1 MPKIIGIDLGTTN
14 SAMAVMEGSEPEI
27 LVNAEGDRT
36 TPSVVGFGK
45 DGERTVGKAAKNK
58 AVTNPENTVASVK
71 RFIGRSYGETGEEQ
85 KTVAYNV
92 KNGNGGRAVVAIDE
106 RDYMPEEISAMVL
119 QKIKS
124 DAEKRVGEPITQA
137 VITVPAYF
145 NDAQRQAT
153 KDAGKIAGLE
163 VLRIINEPTA
173 AALAYGLDKTNKD
186 EKVLVFDLGGGTFD
200 VSVLELGDGVFE
212 VCSTAGDNHLGGDD
226 WDQRIIDWLADK
238 FQADNGID
246 LRKDKMAMQRLKEA
260 AEKAKM
266 ELSSTTQTTI
276 NLPFISA
283 GEAGPLHLDYTLT
296 RAEFERITKDLLDR
310 CKLPVEQALKDADLK
325 TGDVDEVILVGG
337 STRMPAVQELVEK
350 ITGKKPNM
358 SVNPDEVVAMGAAVQ
373 GGVLAGDVEGILLLD
388 VTPLSLGV
396 ETMGGV
402 MTKMIERNTTIP
414 TRKTEIY
421 STAADNQ
428 TSVEVHVLQGEREMA
443 AGNKTLGR
451 FQLTGIPAARRG
463 VPQIEVTF
471 DIDANGI
478 VNVSAKD
485 LGTGKQQQITI
496 SGSTALSDDEVDRM
510 VKDAEQHAEEDAA
523 RKEEAEVRNNA
534 DALVN
539 ATQQTLDELGDK
551 VPADAKTQ
559 AEEAIAETKSA
570 LEGTDIDAIK
580 AATEKIQQAGYKPQ
594 ILIETAMNH
603 ALIQLV
609 SKGFCC
615 TILPYSR
622 MLNSPYSADCA
633 WFKLQGRPRWQ
644 VCFARRKDTSLSE
657 AHRYLIRLAK
667 RYGQNLQDRFI

>member
-1 MPKIIGIDLGTTN
+1 MAKILGIDLGTTN

-36 TPSVVGFGK
+36 TPSVEGFRK
-45 DGERTVGKAAKNK
+45 DGERVVGKAAKNQ
-58 AVTNPENTVASVK
+58 AVTNPENTVSSVK
-71 RFIGRSYGETGEEQ
+71 RFIGRSYDETPEEQ
-85 KTVAYNV
+85 KTVSYKV
-92 KNGNGGRAVVAIDE
+92 QKGKDGRAVIDIDGK
-106 RDYMPEEISAMVL
+106 DYTPEEISAMVL
-119 QKIKS
+119 QKLKT
-124 DAEKRVGEPITQA
+124 DAEKQVGQPITQA

-173 AALAYGLDKTNKD
+173 AALAYGLDKVDHD
-186 EKVLVFDLGGGTFD
+186 EKILVFDLGGGTFD

-212 VCSTAGDNHLGGDD
+212 VASTAGDNHLGGDD
-226 WDQRIIDWLADK
+226 WDQRIIDWMADK
-238 FQADNGID
+238 FQAENGID
-246 LRKDKMAMQRLKEA
+246 LRKDPMALQRLKEA

-266 ELSSTTQTTI
+266 ELSSTTQTNI
-276 NLPFISA
+276 NLPFIIADAS
-283 GEAGPLHLDYTLT
+283 GPKHLDYTLT

-310 CKLPVEQALKDADLK
+310 CKKPVEQALKDAGLK
-325 TGDVDEVILVGG
+325 MGEVDEVILVGG
-337 STRMPAVQELVEK
+337 STRMPAVQELVK
-350 ITGKKPNM
+350 QLTGKAPNM

-373 GGVLAGDVEGILLLD
+373 GGVLAGDVQGILLLD

-551 VPADAKTQ
+551 VPADAKAQ

-570 LEGTDIDAIK
+570 LEGTDVDAIK
-580 AATEKIQQAGYKPQ
+580 AATEKIQQAGYKLAEVVYSTEGAAAGAQ
-594 ILIETAMNH
+594 AAAAETAP
-603 ALIQLV
+603 ADD
-609 SKGFCC
+609 
-615 TILPYSR
+615 TIE
-622 MLNSPYSADCA
+622 ADYEVVDDENEG
-633 WFKLQGRPRWQ
+633 K
-644 VCFARRKDTSLSE
+644 
-657 AHRYLIRLAK
+657 
-667 RYGQNLQDRFI
+667 

>member
-1 MPKIIGIDLGTTN
+1 MAKILGIDLGTTN
-14 SAMAVMEGSEPEI
+14 SAMAVMEGTEPEI

-36 TPSVVGFGK
+36 TPSVEGFRK
-45 DGERTVGKAAKNK
+45 DGERVVGKAAKNQ

-71 RFIGRSYGETGEEQ
+71 RFIGRSYDETPEER
-85 KTVAYNV
+85 KTVSYKV
-92 KNGNGGRAVVAIDE
+92 EKGKDGRAVIDI
-106 RDYMPEEISAMVL
+106 DGKAYTPEEISAMVL
-119 QKIKS
+119 QKLKT
-124 DAEKRVGEPITQA
+124 DAEKQVGQPITQA

-173 AALAYGLDKTNKD
+173 AALAYGLDKVDHD
-186 EKVLVFDLGGGTFD
+186 EKILVFDLGGGTFD

-212 VCSTAGDNHLGGDD
+212 VASTAGDNHLGGDD

-238 FQADNGID
+238 FQNDNGID
-246 LRKDKMAMQRLKEA
+246 LRKDKMALQRLKEA

-266 ELSSTTQTTI
+266 ELSATSQTNI
-276 NLPFISA
+276 NLPFITADAS
-283 GEAGPLHLDYTLT
+283 GPKHLDYTLT
-296 RAEFERITKDLLDR
+296 RAEFQRITKDLLDR
-310 CKLPVEQALKDADLK
+310 CKKPVEQALKDAGLTK
-325 TGDVDEVILVGG
+325 GEIDEVILVGG
-337 STRMPAVQELVEK
+337 STRMPAVQELVK
-350 ITGKKPNM
+350 DLTGKTPNM

-373 GGVLAGDVEGILLLD
+373 GGVLAGDVQGILLLD

-496 SGSTALSDDEVDRM
+496 SGSTALSDDEVNRM
-510 VKDAEQHAEEDAA
+510 VKDAEEHAAEDSK

-539 ATQQTLDELGDK
+539 ATEQTLSELGDK
-551 VPADAKTQ
+551 VPADAKQQ
-559 AEEAIAETKSA
+559 AEEAIAETRSA
-570 LEGTDIDAIK
+570 LEGTDVDAIK
-580 AATEKIQQAGYKPQ
+580 AATEKIQQAGYKLAEVVYSTEGAAAGAGAAAAETVPADDT
-594 ILIETAMNH
+594 IE
-603 ALIQLV
+603 
-609 SKGFCC
+609 
-615 TILPYSR
+615 
-622 MLNSPYSADCA
+622 ADYEVVDDENEG
-633 WFKLQGRPRWQ
+633 K
-644 VCFARRKDTSLSE
+644 
-657 AHRYLIRLAK
+657 
-667 RYGQNLQDRFI
+667 